1 VTKSRSA
8 RFVLLAA
15 TSGLALTLSATAFA
29 QAAASSRP
37 SAGQP
42 TSAGSSNAVGGEAQQ
57 IPGSPAS
64 QDAPALEQPT
74 PTAGGEAT
82 TVQEVIVLGVRGAQ
96 AAAINVKRIAPQIV
110 DSIVAEDIG
119 KLPDNTI
126 ADSLQRIPG
135 VEIDRDAGE
144 GAGVNIRGI
153 PQVLTTLNG
162 EIFLGGGGSQVSV
175 GSDGQSTGGGSL
187 TTAQPSFEDVPAGL
201 FSGVDVVKSPQASDL
216 SGGISGILA
225 LKTRRPLDLSP
236 GLTLTGAAQGDYAFV
251 AGKGNQQYN
260 GLIGWNNDGK
270 FGAIFAFSYTDETLS
285 NYHPNVGYQD
295 VPATAAYL
303 GFNPQGGTTLSNIA
317 TLGGKDYVYQP
328 IYYALNNTITERQR
342 LGLSSSFQ
350 YKFTNAL
357 TLTVDLDYLHLDNR
371 NLVEETETQTNG
383 AVNVLQPGAQVSSDG
398 ALINGNDLLN
408 HYQSHSENDF
418 TNSDAG
424 DTSFLLTYNPGGRFH
439 GSIRYVGD
447 FAVQNTSNAFADN
460 LATTLESGAVAR
472 SPGGAPVSVNP
483 NGIPTT
489 NVQTIIPGVFNSD
502 GTPATQTAASG
513 VLVNVRPSGNYPQLN
528 YITNV
533 SNPANYTMESIWGNG
548 THTYAQVNVVRA
560 DGTYEADLGILKSI
574 DIGARYSE
582 RNVKFEA
589 FNYEAGIGGNAPNNQ
604 YYFKDP
610 LISDGGVPGPGVVIP
625 AGNYGYSIV
634 PEYPFSSLPAG
645 YVTNATIKGVN
656 QTIPTINPNKM
667 NSAVAFL
674 NTFDPGNVAYDDPA
688 QDYNVNEKETS
699 GYIQGNFEG
708 NTPLVNLPFSGNAG
722 VRVVNTKLSTTNAT
736 TNAADYIGS
745 SGSYNGVLIATGETT
760 TPNDYTDVLPEINA
774 SFSLTDDMKLRLA
787 YNKAVAR
794 QDLGNLG
801 GPFKAYYIVNDGRT
815 TAQGATASTQLF
827 SNASSGNPTLAPFR
841 SSNYQGSYEWYFH
854 KSSLLSIAA
863 FYIDVASFPVSTTL
877 QEAIP
882 DGDGVVR
889 AGGNVSTTINGGGGS
904 IKGVEVGY
912 QQALDFLPGFLKGFG
927 LDANGTYADSE
938 TDNVDSAGKKE
949 PLPNNSKVQL
959 NGIVFYQQGPYQ
971 GRIAYNWRSTQFV
984 QQYSSGVQNLGIY
997 AQPIGFL
1004 DASFSYDV
1012 NKHLTFYAQATNITG
1027 SDQKRYLE
1035 YKDNFYD
1042 ENVYD
1047 TRLFVGVRFRN

>member
-1 VTKSRSA
+1 VAKSRSA
-8 RFVLLAA
+8 RFLLLAA
-15 TSGLALTLSATAFA
+15 TSGLALTLSTTAFA
-29 QAAASSRP
+29 QTAANASP
-37 SAGQP
+37 SAAQP
-42 TSAGSSNAVGGEAQQ
+42 PGAGASNTAGGEAQQ
-57 IPGSPAS
+57 VPGSPTA
-64 QDAPALEQPT
+64 QGVPPT
-74 PTAGGEAT
+74 ERPTSTAGGDSNA
-82 TVQEVIVLGVRGAQ
+82 VAEVTVLGVRGAQ
-96 AAAINVKRIAPQIV
+96 AAAIRVKRIAPQIV

-126 ADSLQRIPG
+126 ADSLQRVPG

-201 FSGVDVVKSPQASDL
+201 FSGVDVIKSPQASDL

-225 LKTRRPLDLSP
+225 LKTRRPLDLSS
-236 GLTLTGAAQGDYAFV
+236 GLTLTGGAQGDYAFV

-295 VPATAAYL
+295 VPATAANL
-303 GFNPQGGTTLSNIA
+303 GFNPQGGTTLGSVSTVA
-317 TLGGKDYVYQP
+317 GKDYVYQP
-328 IYYALNNTITERQR
+328 VYYALNNTLTERQR

-383 AVNVLQPGAQVSSDG
+383 ALNVLQPGAQVSSDG

-408 HYQSHSENDF
+408 HYQSHAENDF

-424 DTSFLLTYNPGGRFH
+424 DTSFLLSYNPGGRFH

-460 LATTLESGAVAR
+460 LATTLASGFVPR

-489 NVQTIIPGVFNSD
+489 NNVVNGV
-502 GTPATQTAASG
+502 TQPSG
-513 VLVNVRPSGNYPQLN
+513 VLVNVQPSGSYPQLN
-528 YITNV
+528 YITDV

-548 THTYAQVNVVRA
+548 SHTYAQVNVVRA
-560 DGTYEADLGILKSI
+560 DGAYDADLGILKTVE
-574 DIGARYSE
+574 IGARYSE
-582 RNVKFEA
+582 RNVKYVA
-589 FNYEAGIGGNAPNNQ
+589 FNYEAGIGGNGPNNQ

-610 LISDGGVPGPGVVIP
+610 LINDV
-625 AGNYGYSIV
+625 NYGYSIV

-656 QTIPTINPNKM
+656 QTIPVINPNKM

-699 GYIQGNFEG
+699 GYFQGDFEG

-722 VRVVNTKLSTTNAT
+722 VRVVSTDLRTTNAT

-760 TPNDYTDVLPEINA
+760 TPNDYTDVLPEVNA

-794 QDLGNLG
+794 QDLGTLG

-815 TAQGATASTQLF
+815 TADGATPSTQLF
-827 SNASSGNPTLAPFR
+827 SSANSGNPTLAPFR

-854 KSSLLSIAA
+854 RSSLLSIAA
-863 FYIDVASFPVSTTL
+863 FYIDVASFPVNTTI

-882 DGDGVVR
+882 DGDGIVR

-912 QQALDFLPGFLKGFG
+912 QQALDFLPGVLKGFG

-938 TDNVDSAGKKE
+938 TDNVDSTGKKE
-949 PLPNNSKVQL
+949 PLPNDSKVQL
-959 NGIVFYQQGPYQ
+959 NGILYYQQGPYQ

-1004 DASFSYDV
+1004 DASLSYDF
-1012 NKHLTFYAQATNITG
+1012 NSHLTVYAQATNITG
-1027 SDQKRYLE
+1027 SNQKRYLE
-1035 YKDNFYD
+1035 FKDNFYD

-1047 TRLFVGVRFRN
+1047 TRLFLGVRFRN